1 MNSPFPHSSRVDSSI
16 YSLRICM
23 CLTFYIHYFNYF
35 LLAMPQILTE
45 EQIKEIEHTARTN
58 ECATDPAQF
67 FFGDEPLL
75 VNSFSRPGIFP

>member
-1 MNSPFPHSSRVDSSI
+1 MFAQ
-16 YSLRICM
+16 
-23 CLTFYIHYFNYF
+23 FYKLKYKSY
-35 LLAMPQILTE
+35 LLATPQILTE

-67 FFGDEPLL
+67 FFGDEPLW

>member
-1 MNSPFPHSSRVDSSI
+1 
-16 YSLRICM
+16 
-23 CLTFYIHYFNYF
+23 
-35 LLAMPQILTE
+35 MPQILTE

-67 FFGDEPLL
+67 FFGDEPLW